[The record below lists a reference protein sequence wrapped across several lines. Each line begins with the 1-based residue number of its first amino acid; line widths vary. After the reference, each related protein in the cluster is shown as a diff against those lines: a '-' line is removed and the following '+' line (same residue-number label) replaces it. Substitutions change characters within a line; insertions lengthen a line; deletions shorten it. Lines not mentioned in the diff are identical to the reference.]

1 MPMLITM
8 VSSDERHTA
17 VLFYCW
23 VMSDDLIIQFIFAP
37 IVVTV
42 EWINSVLQKQMKSIF
57 IS

>member
-1 MPMLITM
+1 MLITM